1 VVLYDALIIATSV
14 HLVYREKLTWTR
26 QRLNVSQEGLC
37 MEKALVLSFN
47 DEKGV
52 TCRSCMLSFSK
63 GEKDHCAAM
72 GSRPICPEDGK
83 RNDCPLV
90 AVLPEEI

>member
-1 VVLYDALIIATSV
+1 
-14 HLVYREKLTWTR
+14 
-26 QRLNVSQEGLC
+26 

-47 DEKGV
+47 DERGV

-63 GEKDHCAAM
+63 GEREHCAAM
-72 GSRPICPEDGK
+72 GSRPICPEEGK

-90 AVLPEEI
+90 DVLPDEI

>member
-1 VVLYDALIIATSV
+1 
-14 HLVYREKLTWTR
+14 
-26 QRLNVSQEGLC
+26 

-52 TCRSCMLSFSK
+52 TCQSCMLSFSK
-63 GEKDHCAAM
+63 GEKSHCAAI

-90 AVLPEEI
+90 EILPADN

>member
-1 VVLYDALIIATSV
+1 
-14 HLVYREKLTWTR
+14 
-26 QRLNVSQEGLC
+26 

-47 DEKGV
+47 DERGV

-72 GSRPICPEDGK
+72 GNRPICPEDGK